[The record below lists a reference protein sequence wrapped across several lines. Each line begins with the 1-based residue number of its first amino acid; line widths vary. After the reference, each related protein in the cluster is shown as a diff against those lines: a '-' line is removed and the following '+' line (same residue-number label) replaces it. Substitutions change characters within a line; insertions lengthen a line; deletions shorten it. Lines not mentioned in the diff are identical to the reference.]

1 MTLIDAKRDQMSSD
15 LITRA
20 RRWLTQLIGRR
31 VRVAAAAERR
41 LPFFFYGTLKPG
53 GVNYLRYRLAE
64 ALVGEVPATLDR
76 AALYTDGTYPV
87 VVLLADARASDQV
100 QGFLMTLA
108 DAEYTRLLGELDDL
122 EEYRP
127 DAPLEQSWF
136 VRRVAVVRLS
146 SGAQVEAWIYEA
158 GPRLAAQITAG
169 ELTRIDSGDWPI
181 AGPPLAQ

>member
-1 MTLIDAKRDQMSSD
+1 MRSD
-15 LITRA
+15 LITLV
-20 RRWLTQLIGRR
+20 RRLLTQIVGRR

-53 GVNYLRYRLAE
+53 GVNYLRYQLAE
-64 ALVGEVPATLDR
+64 VLVDELPATLDR

-87 VVLLADARASDQV
+87 AMLLADARPSDQV

-108 DAEYTRLLGELDDL
+108 DAEYARLLGELDDL

-136 VRRVAVVRLS
+136 VRRVAAVRLS
-146 SGAQVEAWIYEA
+146 SGALVDAWMYEA
-158 GPRLAAQITAG
+158 GPRVAAQIAAG
-169 ELTRIDSGDWPI
+169 ALTRIDSGDWPI
-181 AGPPLAQ
+181 TEPPLAQ